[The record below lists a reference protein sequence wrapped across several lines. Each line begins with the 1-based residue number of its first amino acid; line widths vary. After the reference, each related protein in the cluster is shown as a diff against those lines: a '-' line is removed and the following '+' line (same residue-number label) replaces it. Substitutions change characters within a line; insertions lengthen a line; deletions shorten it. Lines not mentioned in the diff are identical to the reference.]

1 MQRVQTEEARAPPP
15 VEKVP
20 AVHELH
26 VVAAVLLVLEN
37 VPAGQRAQVLATAA
51 PGMVE
56 YVPGEHPT
64 HFNTSFSPCPD
75 ENVPAEQA
83 RQDPAAVAPMV
94 VE

>member
-26 VVAAVLLVLEN
+26 AVAAVLPEN
-37 VPAGQRAQVLATAA
+37 VPAGQKEQAPAAAA

-64 HFNTSFSPCPD
+64 HFNTSFSPCPV

-83 RQDPAAVAPMV
+83 RQDPDAAAPSA
-94 VE
+94 EE